1 MQSIKNIY
9 EKIYDFENL
18 HKAWEEA
25 RKGKRYRDDVLI
37 FNRNY
42 EEQLINIQNH
52 LIYETY
58 EVGKYHTFY
67 VYEPKKRLIMSLPFK
82 DRIVQWAIYRQL
94 FPLYEKTFIFDSY
107 ACRKG
112 KGTHKAADRLQY
124 WLRQTERKPE
134 RYYYLKMDISKYFY
148 RVDHDILLKILA
160 RRIKDQRLLNLLEKI
175 INCESM
181 NFGLPPGKEPD
192 EVEVSDRLGNKGMPI
207 GNLTSQMFANIY
219 LNEVDQY
226 AKHELGLHYYI
237 RYMDDI
243 IILHHDKKYLAEVK
257 ELLRAFLSDEL
268 RLDLNNKTAI
278 RPCSMGVDFAG
289 ERKLH
294 TMYIDSAAIITIASV
309 LGALTAIGAVAYK
322 IIKWFQAQQKQT
334 ADIEDLK
341 KQEKEDIKA
350 MEDELCL
357 LTYAVLACLK
367 GLKEQGCNGPVTE
380 AIGKIEKHINQ
391 KAHGQET

>member
-1 MQSIKNIY
+1 MGLF
-9 EKIYDFENL
+9 KIWKDHVTQYSN
-18 HKAWEEA
+18 
-25 RKGKRYRDDVLI
+25 RYREVQNADGTITHEAVEGEVVQEGTPQNAQN
-37 FNRNY
+37 FN
-42 EEQLINIQNH
+42 
-52 LIYETY
+52 
-58 EVGKYHTFY
+58 
-67 VYEPKKRLIMSLPFK
+67 
-82 DRIVQWAIYRQL
+82 D
-94 FPLYEKTFIFDSY
+94 FDSY

-192 EVEVSDRLGNKGMPI
+192 EVAVSDRLSNKGMPI

-268 RLDLNNKTAI
+268 RLDLNNKTTI
-278 RPCSMGVDFAG
+278 RPCSMGVDFVGFRIWSTHRRLKKKTAVKIKRNLKNQIAKVKAG
-289 ERKLH
+289 EERKDRLDRSVASYRGILSH
-294 TMYIDSAAIITIASV
+294 FNSYGLRQSLNTLFKENGMVEKKEEVSRCTGNCNNCPNYTESYFCGFATPYCKLQGKEITHNV
-309 LGALTAIGAVAYK
+309 Y
-322 IIKWFQAQQKQT
+322 
-334 ADIEDLK
+334 
-341 KQEKEDIKA
+341 
-350 MEDELCL
+350 
-357 LTYAVLACLK
+357 
-367 GLKEQGCNGPVTE
+367 
-380 AIGKIEKHINQ
+380 
-391 KAHGQET
+391 

>member
-1 MQSIKNIY
+1 MGDLQAVISIVRK
-9 EKIYDFENL
+9 DF
-18 HKAWEEA
+18 
-25 RKGKRYRDDVLI
+25 Y
-37 FNRNY
+37 
-42 EEQLINIQNH
+42 
-52 LIYETY
+52 
-58 EVGKYHTFY
+58 
-67 VYEPKKRLIMSLPFK
+67 
-82 DRIVQWAIYRQL
+82 
-94 FPLYEKTFIFDSY
+94 FDSY

-243 IILHHDKKYLAEVK
+243 IILHHDKKHLAEVK
-257 ELLRAFLSDEL
+257 ELLRTFLADEL

-278 RPCSMGVDFAG
+278 RPCSMGIDFVGFRIWATH
-289 ERKLH
+289 RR
-294 TMYIDSAAIITIASV
+294 
-309 LGALTAIGAVAYK
+309 
-322 IIKWFQAQQKQT
+322 
-334 ADIEDLK
+334 LK
-341 KQEKEDIKA
+341 KK
-350 MEDELCL
+350 
-357 LTYAVLACLK
+357 TAVKSSGILK
-367 GLKEQGCNGPVTE
+367 SRLQR
-380 AIGKIEKHINQ
+380 
-391 KAHGQET
+391 